1 MGTAENWDFALSV
14 GERVSCY
21 RCSHQ
26 PEQDGRGRLDDGEEQ
41 DWGRKGKVMQ

>member
-21 RCSHQ
+21 RRSHQ
-26 PEQDGRGRLDDGEEQ
+26 PEQGGVGWTMGRGRIGEGK
-41 DWGRKGKVMQ
+41 GR